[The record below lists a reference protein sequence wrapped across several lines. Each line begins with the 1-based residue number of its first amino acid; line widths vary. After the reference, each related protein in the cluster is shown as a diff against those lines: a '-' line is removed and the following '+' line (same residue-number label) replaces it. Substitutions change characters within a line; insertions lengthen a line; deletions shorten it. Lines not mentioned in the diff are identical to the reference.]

1 MKIFFQ
7 SVGVT
12 GLAGLWAMEKFF
24 GKSIEIHKATK
35 KRKNIKASKM
45 VVVAVLGGLCA
56 LEWAWQQ
63 VFWEI
68 DTKKK
73 MFLILFPYIYRYP
86 RKLMK
91 LHSHYH

>member
-68 DTKKK
+68 DTNKKIK
-73 MFLILFPYIYRYP
+73 TVCRIVGVATWFN
-86 RKLMK
+86 KLE
-91 LHSHYH
+91 LRLCL